1 MTREE
6 AIDIA
11 VSALRPVSREQVEKV
26 WRGKWKYSHTSE
38 IDHFAVV
45 KCSKC
50 GYEAFAISLFVKD
63 GNFCPSCGAPHPG
76 QKCREKRPL
85 FPQKINCPSKLL
97 PSLQWWQRCF
107 RIFLANSSALII
119 FQYLQSLHHHL
130 HSLVRHGSA
139 AGRTEILVGRLNEAL
154 KDG

>member
-6 AIDIA
+6 AIDTLKNGLWWDRKRLDEAIDTA
-11 VSALRPVSREQVEKV
+11 ISALRPISRERVEKV

-63 GNFCPSCGAPHPG
+63 GNFCPSCGAPMTDEAV
-76 QKCREKRPL
+76 QMVME
-85 FPQKINCPSKLL
+85 
-97 PSLQWWQRCF
+97 
-107 RIFLANSSALII
+107 
-119 FQYLQSLHHHL
+119 
-130 HSLVRHGSA
+130 
-139 AGRTEILVGRLNEAL
+139 RLEAL